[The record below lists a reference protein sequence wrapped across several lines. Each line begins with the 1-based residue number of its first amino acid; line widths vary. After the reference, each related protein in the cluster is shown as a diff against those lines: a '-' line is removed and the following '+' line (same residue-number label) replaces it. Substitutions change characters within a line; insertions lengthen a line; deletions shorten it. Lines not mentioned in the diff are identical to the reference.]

1 MMLPRALQPGGGG
14 GGGEA
19 GETVAGI
26 LFGPAM
32 AALM

>member
-1 MMLPRALQPGGGG
+1 MMLPRALQPGG

-26 LFGPAM
+26 LLGPAM